1 VTVAATLQVRVLA
14 AGFLGRLRHA
24 FRAPS
29 VVLDGDVHDARA
41 GRVLRLAVAPGS
53 HELTVRDGERTAST
67 VVELGPGGT
76 VTVEARVSGGDLTLA
91 VGP

>member
-1 VTVAATLQVRVLA
+1 MTVAATLQVRVLA
-14 AGFLGRLRHA
+14 AGFLDRLRHV

-29 VVLDGDVHDARA
+29 VLLDGDAHDTRA

-53 HELTVRDGERTAST
+53 HELTVRDGARTAST
-67 VVELGPGGT
+67 VVEVGPGGT